1 MNLDDLEN
9 LLEGVLAALKARK
22 EIEPLRKENSE
33 LRQKLETVENDCK
46 KLSEEKNSL
55 QKNFDDLQNDLR
67 EFEPLRKKNSE
78 LLKKLE
84 TVENNFEKLSEEKK
98 SLQQRF
104 DNLRNENSN
113 LKSQFERL
121 QKNLSTAESEANYYR
136 ENFSDLDEI
145 YKIYLTLDDDTKFDL
160 AGVLGEGEN
169 VTGFFSGAVQESHL
183 APFWDYV
190 SRHFEDKNF
199 DKLCKLFDFCFEMF
213 NQGFREPP
221 FIRLNVEQGNSFDDE
236 IMRRTPYS
244 PQIGSVKKIFL
255 QGYKYRVGNVV
266 KPSVV
271 EIQ

>member
-22 EIEPLRKENSE
+22 EIEPLRKENFK
-33 LRQKLETVENDCK
+33 LRQKLETVENSFE

-55 QKNFDDLQNDLR
+55 QKNFD
-67 EFEPLRKKNSE
+67 S
-78 LLKKLE
+78 LK
-84 TVENNFEKLSEEKK
+84 
-98 SLQQRF
+98 
-104 DNLRNENSN
+104 NLRADYDKKISE
-113 LKSQFERL
+113 L
-121 QKNLSTAESEANYYR
+121 QKNLSAAENEANYYR
-136 ENFSDLDEI
+136 ENFRESDEI

-160 AGVLGEGEN
+160 AGVLGEGKN

-221 FIRLNVEQGNSFDDE
+221 FIRLNVEPGNSFDDE

-244 PQIGSVKKIFL
+244 SQMGNVKKIFL
-255 QGYKYRVGNVV
+255 QGYKYRVGNLV